1 MELGPTRTGCIIK
14 KPEGH
19 VMNRSFTIKFISA
32 LPVII
37 IFAALSFL
45 PQKTYAQLGDVG
57 DFLNSGVEDGQ
68 LLLGEYLKPFADG
81 FGAGLNTGWVDRA
94 NAHGFLG
101 FHVKI
106 NTAVAFVPD
115 ARQRFD
121 LSELDFSTINRIEGG
136 PVTPTFSGSSSTDV
150 RLAHE
155 VEGLRLADF
164 RMPPGTGQH
173 VIATPMIQGGVGVF
187 GDTEIM
193 ARFVPT
199 VKILDYG
206 EIYLYGLGIKHE
218 LNQWLPGGALLPVTF
233 SLMAGY
239 TVFGASAGLDSRP
252 DDYNPDNDQIQSGL
266 GGPEH
271 PVWDDQEVS
280 FTTNAY
286 TVNFFVG
293 RSLPILSVYA
303 GAGFEASSTSIN
315 VDGRYPFYVLTQ
327 EDGEPVRKLTS
338 LDDPIDISIDGAN
351 SFRALAGVR
360 ISLPLVTFN
369 VDYTLADYHM
379 ISAGL
384 GISMR

>member
-1 MELGPTRTGCIIK
+1 MYHTVTK
-14 KPEGH
+14 KYIPAL
-19 VMNRSFTIKFISA
+19 SA
-32 LPVII
+32 II

-45 PQKTYAQLGDVG
+45 PQNAHAQLGDVG
-57 DFLNSGVEDGQ
+57 DFLRGGVEDGQ
-68 LLLGEYLKPFADG
+68 LLFEEYLEPFGDG
-81 FGAGLNTGWVDRA
+81 FGAGLNSGWVDRA

-106 NTAVAFVPD
+106 NTAVALVPD
-115 ARQRFD
+115 ARQSFD
-121 LSELDFSTINRIEGG
+121 VSELDFSTINTIDGG

-150 RLAHE
+150 RLAYE
-155 VEGLRLADF
+155 IEGLRLADF
-164 RMPPGTGQH
+164 RMPPGTGQQF
-173 VIATPMIQGGVGVF
+173 IATPMVQAGVGVF

-193 ARFVPT
+193 ARFIPP
-199 VKILDYG
+199 VKFLDYG
-206 EIYLYGLGIKHE
+206 EIYLYGLGVKHE

-239 TVFGASAGLDSRP
+239 TAFGSSAGLDSRP
-252 DDYNPDNDQIQSGL
+252 DDFDPDNDQIQDDL

-271 PVWDDQEVS
+271 PAWEDQEVS
-280 FTTNAY
+280 FSTNAY
-286 TVNFFVG
+286 TVNLLVG
-293 RSLPILSVYA
+293 KSLPVISVYA
-303 GAGFEASSTSIN
+303 GAGFEASNTSIN
-315 VDGRYPFYVLTQ
+315 VDGRFPFYVLTQ

-384 GISMR
+384 GISLR